1 VTAAT
6 QVALRRTE
14 DEPMD
19 SLPLVLVVD
28 DDPDIRASL
37 TDMFNTVG
45 MDTMVFA
52 STAELLEK
60 DIPDRPSC
68 LVLDLRMPGSSGL
81 DLQARLAEDGINIPI
96 IFITG
101 YADVP
106 TSVRAMKAG
115 ALDFLPK
122 PFREQELLDAVSEA
136 LRHDRQRRLDDNERK
151 LVRQLAQSLTP
162 RELDVLRGVARGL
175 LNKQIAFELGI
186 TEITVKMH
194 RSSAGRKLKTV
205 SVADMVR
212 KAELLVVDTGA
223 AASGPG
229 RGVSLPRPRPE
240 GALLPEK

>member
-1 VTAAT
+1 MPTAT
-6 QVALRRTE
+6 QVAPTSAKDKPVE
-14 DEPMD
+14 T
-19 SLPLVLVVD
+19 LPLVLVVD

-37 TDMFNTVG
+37 TDMFNSVG
-45 MDTMVFA
+45 MDTLVFA
-52 STAELLEK
+52 STAELLKHEM
-60 DIPDRPSC
+60 PNRPSC
-68 LVLDLRMPGSSGL
+68 LILDLRLPGSSGL
-81 DLQARLAEDGINIPI
+81 DLQARLAEDGVNIPI

-122 PFREQELLDAVSEA
+122 PFREQELLDAVAEA
-136 LRHDRQRRLDDNERK
+136 LRHDRQRRTDETERNE
-151 LVRQLAQSLTP
+151 VRLLAQSLTP

-194 RSSAGRKLKTV
+194 RSSAGRKLKSV

-212 KAELLVVDTGA
+212 KVELL
-223 AASGPG
+223 S
-229 RGVSLPRPRPE
+229 
-240 GALLPEK
+240 